1 MVTWWNNNDIEI
13 VEIDGELYALNGWN
27 GEKWVHCW
35 KCIDRFTAAEEDAA
49 YEIVPIYD
57 WSKWN
62 KEEEEFQDENG
73 TAIDGL
79 IGYEVL

>member
-1 MVTWWNNNDIEI
+1 MKWFESNIDI

-35 KCIDRFTAAEEDAA
+35 KCFDSHTQALENKE
-49 YEIVPIYD
+49 YEIAPIYD
-57 WSKWN
+57 LRKWN
-62 KEEEEFQDENG
+62 EESGEFEDGG
-73 TAIDGL
+73 TAIDGI